1 MGSGLSAIILAGG
14 KSRRFGRDKAVELV
28 AGRSLLQRAV
38 DAVTPLASEIVVAGS
53 RGVEIPPVETALPL
67 QVVSDVR
74 EKAGALGGLYTGLL
88 AARHEETLALAC
100 DMPLL
105 NLSLLQH
112 LWSLL
117 TDEWDVV
124 MPVWR
129 REEPLHAFYRRTCI
143 APIERLLDRGGMR
156 FVEFLPEV
164 RVRYVPR
171 AEIERFDAE
180 GRSFWNVNREEDLQR
195 LLPFLSEGR

>member
-1 MGSGLSAIILAGG
+1 MGSGLSVIILAGG

-53 RGVEIPPVETALPL
+53 RGVEIPLIETDLPL